1 MGELNTKQKEIKQL
15 WEVYKNFDLD
25 EALEKFASKPK
36 GRPPGKKPVP
46 ENIDTADS
54 AMREGRFLL
63 EHLENVN
70 VPMVRKQ
77 CKQCG
82 EDFLASYKHIALC
95 SDTCRAAYFQK
106 KYGFVWK
113 PERTEN
119 ERWEFWKVPP
129 SIISPATLKRLEAFA
144 RAILQLDSPEEDA
157 AQTSSEIGGTG
168 TTPRQRLPADYEVEN
183 VTNASRQNPSELRRL
198 CKEGKITPHELQ
210 EQLTA
215 IFRG

>member
-15 WEVYKNFDLD
+15 WEVYKNFNLD

-144 RAILQLDSPEEDA
+144 RVLLNLDPTEEDA
-157 AQTSSEIGGTG
+157 AQTSSEISGPS
-168 TTPRQRLPADYEVEN
+168 TTPGQGLPMNEN
-183 VTNASRQNPSELRRL
+183 STDNAPVVRQNPVELRRL

>member
-82 EDFLASYKHIALC
+82 EDFLRATSISHSAPTLVGQLIFKRNMAL
-95 SDTCRAAYFQK
+95 S
-106 KYGFVWK
+106 
-113 PERTEN
+113 
-119 ERWEFWKVPP
+119 
-129 SIISPATLKRLEAFA
+129 
-144 RAILQLDSPEEDA
+144 
-157 AQTSSEIGGTG
+157 
-168 TTPRQRLPADYEVEN
+168 
-183 VTNASRQNPSELRRL
+183 
-198 CKEGKITPHELQ
+198 
-210 EQLTA
+210 
-215 IFRG
+215 